1 MSNNVSWFGNDRK
14 KPKEVVGKV
23 GSGVAGIG
31 KLLVVG
37 LALGLG
43 FKAFGAM
50 GD

>member
-1 MSNNVSWFGNDRK
+1 MAKEVSWFGDNRK
-14 KPKEVVGKV
+14 HPKEIVSKTKDGLVGV
-23 GSGVAGIG
+23 G

-50 GD
+50 ND